1 MAKEFELYFYEEEPF
16 MTHMYGS
23 GVFHWKTDN
32 GSNKNYWIKL
42 IKEIENEIK

>member
-1 MAKEFELYFYEEEPF
+1 MAKEFEMYFYEEEPF

-32 GSNKNYWIKL
+32 SSDKNYWIKL